1 MQEPS
6 YSTTVEYDAGYTT
19 NDSDGIVTMEH
30 DGYTVVYVESDGN
43 CFFRAVSRQIWGDV
57 YHHATLRK
65 IVCHE
70 LLSNKALYEAFIS
83 DSEGTYEEYVD
94 NMTKLTVWG
103 GELEIA
109 AVERLLMRP
118 VEIWEN
124 GTPNKRASS
133 YEGEP
138 IRLTYQGK
146 FHYNALVQED
156 ETSSVCY
163 VMGKSGRLV
172 PEPELE
178 HMDGGEE
185 YNIEQMEIVHC
196 DACGLQCCWVYREN
210 GHAVCWACRDPEQE
224 MRLNTPLAELDNYNL
239 LLRALELIDSMHKG
253 KHNYDC
259 HLKDECPYWEER
271 DPIDCVS
278 GFQPD
283 PGQLERFFD
292 AFTTKL
298 VPVASE
304 LRSRLTEHNEEDS
317 DDAEV

>member
-6 YSTTVEYDAGYTT
+6 YAPIEYDAGYT
-19 NDSDGIVTMEH
+19 NGDSESIVTTEH

-57 YHHATLRK
+57 YHHAALRK

-94 NMTKLTVWG
+94 NMKKLTVWG

-109 AVERLLMRP
+109 AVERLLVRP
-118 VEIWEN
+118 VEIWEH

-163 VMGKSGRLV
+163 VLGKSGRLV

-178 HMDGGEE
+178 HMDGEE
-185 YNIEQMEIVHC
+185 YNIEHMEIVHC

-224 MRLNTPLAELDNYNL
+224 MRLNTPVAELDNYNL
-239 LLRALELIDSMHKG
+239 LLRALELIDTMHKG
-253 KHNYDC
+253 KHNYGC

-298 VPVASE
+298 VPVANE

-317 DDAEV
+317 NDAEV